1 MRRTTAMLTSDGR
14 LPLAAAA
21 QRLRRRPG
29 RPRKRPTE
37 SIESTGPY
45 SAPRP
50 PAAHSVVGVANPGPA
65 GNGASNAPVD
75 GDCGSTVAT
84 ARRPPV
90 DFQAPLV
97 PLSARLLDLPTA
109 AAYLGVLLWAIR
121 DLEAAGTL
129 NRVRVPLPPDR
140 RGRRR
145 GGELRKLLYDRADLD
160 RLIDMWKA
168 ASEAWMSRS
177 LRAADV
183 GVPPLVFPP
192 HGVNWK
198 GDD

>member
-37 SIESTGPY
+37 PIEPTGPY
-45 SAPRP
+45 SARRP
-50 PAAHSVVGVANPGPA
+50 PAAHSVVGVANPGPT
-65 GNGASNAPVD
+65 GNGASNVPID

-90 DFQAPLV
+90 DFHAPLV

-109 AAYLGVLLWAIR
+109 AAYLGV
-121 DLEAAGTL
+121 
-129 NRVRVPLPPDR
+129 
-140 RGRRR
+140 
-145 GGELRKLLYDRADLD
+145 
-160 RLIDMWKA
+160 
-168 ASEAWMSRS
+168 S
-177 LRAADV
+177 L
-183 GVPPLVFPP
+183 
-192 HGVNWK
+192 
-198 GDD
+198 